1 MKIKS
6 VVPVGGK
13 IENVRIMRP
22 CQSLLLHITTT
33 EDFQTSLLDAANY
46 SHALLSYAI
55 GDLSAKMTARLIS
68 QDSGKM
74 ETFIPAMQL
83 SELGELAVFGEGH
96 ISGNVSSFVI
106 PVLLNPVHSLNL
118 SQNKYVELDF
128 SSCEN
133 IASMDIYSVETG
145 VLADNL
151 FKYQKLSCPVGNART
166 DFKNNVSDFVL
177 LPKDGFDY
185 VELTYSTGVTAI
197 LTPLEL
203 QYLNHA
209 KNDVV
214 MVGFSG
220 GSSIEVVPANDAD
233 ADLESITSMVCG
245 FLNSVILQTSSI
257 TSISIVRE
265 SDSATAMHVVFGEYV
280 TL

>member
-6 VVPVGGK
+6 VSPVNFK

-22 CQSLLLHITTT
+22 CQSLLLHIKTTSG
-33 EDFQTSLLDAANY
+33 FQTALADDSKY
-46 SHALLSYAI
+46 SHALLKFALA
-55 GDLSAKMTARLIS
+55 DLGAKMTARLIS
-68 QDSGKM
+68 QDTGKM
-74 ETFIPAMQL
+74 ETFIPSMEIKQ
-83 SELGELAVFGEGH
+83 LGELAVFGEGH
-96 ISGNVSSFVI
+96 ISGTIEEFVVPI
-106 PVLLNPVHSLNL
+106 LLNPVHSLNL
-118 SQNKYVELDF
+118 SQNRYVEFDILG
-128 SSCEN
+128 CEN
-133 IASMDIYSVETG
+133 IASIDIYSVETG

-166 DFKNNVSDFVL
+166 DFKNNVSDFIL
-177 LPKDGFDY
+177 LPKEGFDY

-214 MVGFSG
+214 SVGISG
-220 GSSIEVVPANDAD
+220 GNSISVVPQNGAEG
-233 ADLESITSMVCG
+233 DLEPITDMVCG
-245 FLNSVILQTSSI
+245 FMDSVILQASSI
-257 TSISIVRE
+257 TSLSIVRE
-265 SDSATAMHVVFGEYV
+265 TDNSTAMHVVFGEYV

>member
-6 VVPVGGK
+6 VNPVNGK

-33 EDFQTSLLDAANY
+33 EAFQTALLDKTKY
-46 SHALLSYAI
+46 SHALLSFALK
-55 GDLSAKMTARLIS
+55 GLGAKLTARLIS
-68 QDSGKM
+68 QDTGKM
-74 ETFIPAMQL
+74 ETFIPSLEIAQ
-83 SELGELAVFGEGH
+83 LGELAVYGEGH
-96 ISGNVSSFVI
+96 ISGSTSSFVV

-118 SQNKYVELDF
+118 SQNRYVEFDILG
-128 SSCEN
+128 CEN
-133 IASMDIYSVETG
+133 IASIDIYSVETG

-177 LPKDGFDY
+177 LPKEGFDY

-214 MVGFSG
+214 LVADG
-220 GSSIEVVPANDAD
+220 GGNSIEVVAPNDET
-233 ADLESITSMVCG
+233 ADLQPITSMVCG
-245 FLNSVILQTSSI
+245 YLDSVILQATSI
-257 TSISIVRE
+257 TSISVVRE
-265 SDSATAMHVVFGEYV
+265 SDNATAMHIVFGEYV
-280 TL
+280 SL